1 MRRPERVER
10 LLLVLAL
17 ASLWIA
23 ALAQRVLKRG
33 WCLLLEERS
42 HRCYSTFQPGL
53 RWRTRRLTNDQH
65 VPCLL
70 HLWAETAAP
79 LKLS

>member
-1 MRRPERVER
+1 MRRPERVEH

-17 ASLWIA
+17 STVWVV

-33 WCLLLEERS
+33 QRPLLEERS
-42 HRCYSTFQPGL
+42 RRCYSRFQLGL
-53 RWRTRRLTNDQH
+53 RWVQHLLATDQQ

-70 HLWAETAAP
+70 HLWAVKAPP